1 MQFRP
6 TLPGGE
12 ARRPTPSG
20 LQAGVSRAAI
30 PEHGKGEDR
39 GSGDGSPAHPP
50 VAPSAETTANAA
62 RALAVVAAELLAT
75 ESTLRALVGSDVGA
89 VSVIAT
95 YLADSG
101 GKRLRPALTAL
112 GARAVGVT
120 DVPIGM
126 MCAGE
131 LIHLGSLLHDDVVDQ
146 GDVRRGRPSAHVVYG
161 NAVSVLTGDFCV
173 ARALLAAGETGG
185 AENALAL
192 ARTVAEMAE
201 GEVLQLQRA
210 GDLNNTLETYL
221 DIIDR
226 KAASLIAWCCSAGA
240 RLVGDKARTVAME
253 RFGRGIG
260 RAFQI
265 ADDVLDYR
273 ATTDKLPGADLR
285 ERKVTLPL
293 LYAMDRLDGL
303 RERLTQGPLQAGEL
317 GPLLVRIR
325 ASGAL
330 EDALADARRYVDDAL
345 DALDALEPS
354 DARDALRALAAAVV
368 ERTS

>member
-1 MQFRP
+1 MQFSP

-20 LQAGVSRAAI
+20 RQAGVSR
-30 PEHGKGEDR
+30 
-39 GSGDGSPAHPP
+39 STVP
-50 VAPSAETTANAA
+50 VQAD
-62 RALAVVAAELLAT
+62 AAEALLLVAD
-75 ESTLRALVGSDVGA
+75 ELRAAEHMLYEMVGSEVGA
-89 VSVIAT
+89 VPTIAS
-95 YLADSG
+95 YLAASG
-101 GKRLRPALTAL
+101 GKRLRPAITAL
-112 GARAVGVT
+112 GARAVGL
-120 DVPIGM
+120 DPVPVRL

-173 ARALLAAGETGG
+173 ARALLAACEEGG
-185 AENALAL
+185 TAPASAL

-210 GDLNNTLETYL
+210 GDLDNTLETYL
-221 DIIDR
+221 EIIDR
-226 KAASLIAWCCSAGA
+226 KSASLIAWCAAAGA
-240 RLVGDKARTVAME
+240 RTVGDMAAVEALSTY
-253 RFGRGIG
+253 GRGIG

-265 ADDVLDYR
+265 TDDVLDYR
-273 ATTDKLPGADLR
+273 TTTDKLPGADLK

-293 LYAMDRLDGL
+293 LYALARIDGL
-303 RERLTQGPLQAGEL
+303 RERLMQGAPTPGEL
-317 GPLLVRIR
+317 GPLLVRVR

-330 EDALADARRYVDDAL
+330 EAALADARSYAHASLAAL
-345 DALDALEPS
+345 QVLPPSPWRDALET
-354 DARDALRALAAAVV
+354 LGAAVV